1 MKEYIKPEVEIIS
14 LMANEAVTVNEIDEV
29 IDGELTLS
37 EFSFI

>member
-14 LMANEAVTVNEIDEV
+14 LMSNEAVTATEVNNV
-29 IDGELTLS
+29 VDGELTLS